1 MDLVFCLLCSFIP
14 ITASESRRMPLVAEG
29 KAKNLRLA
37 VRRFLLKGILEP
49 PTPYPPLIKPP

>member
-14 ITASESRRMPLVAEG
+14 ITDNESRRIPLVAEG

-37 VRRFLLKGILEP
+37 ERRFLLKGILLP
-49 PTPYPPLIKPP
+49 PPYPPLIKPP